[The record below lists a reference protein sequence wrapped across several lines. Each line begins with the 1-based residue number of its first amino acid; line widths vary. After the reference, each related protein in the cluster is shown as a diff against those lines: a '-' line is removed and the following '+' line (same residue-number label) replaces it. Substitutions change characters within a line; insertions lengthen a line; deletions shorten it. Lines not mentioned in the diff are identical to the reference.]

1 MRSRWFTIFLA
12 IMIAV
17 AAVVPVFQGNA
28 EASTYYVGQT
38 WEVTNVGSS
47 YTFDLGDPGFDRKE
61 FNLTREYS
69 AYTSSHPGDFTF
81 ISEYFSQDGIT
92 WYKNAEN
99 QTQEGT
105 ESSSIGGRILEDN
118 HPEVTHVRY
127 YKFQSNKSFT
137 ELLKLKVTI
146 IGGPYSND
154 NTPPTKPTIHLNP
167 NGATQGN
174 VQVTISGSTDDRLL
188 KGYEYKLDSATQQ
201 DWTFGDSFTISN
213 EGDTTITA
221 RAVDYNNNKSQET
234 TALAKVDRSPPGA
247 PTIITDRTG
256 WSNTAV
262 NVTIQH
268 GYDAGSGV
276 RSSQYRLSGA
286 TNQDWRDYTG
296 SISIQNTGVTTV
308 IARTIDSLGQIG
320 TESSKEVWVD
330 TIAPNPPSILVDNTN
345 WSSKRK
351 KFTIQDGQ
359 DSGGSGVLKS
369 QYKIGNGSWIDYVGS
384 VTVEE
389 NVKLGARTLDKAGNV
404 SAEASSD
411 SNIDKTPPTAPT
423 ILKNPDGDTSGNVEI
438 TITPGTDTL
447 SGIKNTEYRV
457 GTSSDW
463 QTYTRPFNIT
473 IEGEHQVFSRSTDKA
488 GNISVIANETVLI
501 DRTPP
506 TAPSITL
513 STDSYTQGDVQF
525 TISGSADTRS
535 FHYEYKLGNGSY
547 RAGEQGMVTEHGLTV
562 ITARAVDTAG
572 NASAETTKAVRIDKK
587 APVIR
592 ISPSQRGW
600 STDPITA
607 TIQYTDDGSGVNPNR
622 RYYKISSSPDEP
634 ESWELADSNNFSV
647 QIAEEGTWYIHAK
660 VEDNV
665 GNSATTSSSAMRVQQ
680 PPETPVLSIQSIGV
694 KEAALQWTL
703 PRGNTYTDGYQY
715 ILRNLTNGQTMNVT
729 YPGDRVLDASL
740 SAGTNYEYELS
751 VRNHVGEA
759 VSRKVHLL
767 TLPAVPTNLI
777 LTPVERD
784 ATQITASFDSVQSA
798 RQYRIIAYNM
808 ATQQEVYNQA
818 VTNSVYQP
826 VLNLQPGTVYNVAVS
841 AINETG
847 EGAATNQSILTL
859 PSTPG
864 GFKSVSIGE
873 NRVDLAW
880 HTVTSATYYVLER
893 DQIPVTEAVYK
904 GFTDSGLSSGTVYDY
919 ALYAVNP
926 TGPGAYSYLNVLTL
940 PGAVN
945 GLTVVGARRN
955 DLMIAWSRV
964 HGAAGYR
971 IVVNGVQEYR
981 VGADEYEA
989 TLPDL
994 PAGTPAQVSI
1004 QAFNS
1009 SGLGVTSD
1017 TYGLT
1022 LPEQPMDVN
1031 VSDIQEHS
1039 AVVSWTP
1046 VHGATKYEVSLNGQ
1060 KHTMSD
1066 VISAVYGLEAG
1077 TVYPFSVSVG
1087 NTSGWGEA
1095 KTGQFLTLPSQVVGF
1110 VAEQPEDTN
1119 FTLSWE
1125 PVKSADHY
1133 VVYQGEQELGSTTE
1147 PRLKIADLQPGTNY
1161 EYRVVALNS
1170 TGKGKAG
1177 AFHWRTYP
1185 SSLQSGDAWVKDI
1198 TTSSAVAEWRQVP
1211 GADYY
1216 RVYLDGKLVG
1226 VTSELSYTF
1235 EGFASSENHEVK
1247 IEPVNSSGV
1256 GIASSVAFETLPDG
1270 SFTVE
1275 AKPQHTSI
1283 TITVKDAKPNDVI
1296 VISYKGEVIYKGKD
1310 NVFTW
1315 EPVKSGTV
1323 YDIEIWTENSN
1334 RVKSEIQTIS
1344 IRTLSRSKPTTQPS
1358 SDEVIPPV
1366 IPNPLPV
1373 ITELT
1378 TPVPIQ
1384 NENKAVFKDIDR
1396 VFNRSKIQ
1404 ELADRGILKGTS
1416 DTTFEPYREVTRAE
1430 FTSILVRALK
1440 LPKEP
1445 NTHLS
1450 FEDIQPDGWYIP
1462 ELKTA
1467 IKHVVARGFSDT
1479 VFAPDRLIS
1488 REQASKMLGNVVKP
1502 EEPVEFQ
1509 EFYQDERVIAE
1520 WAKTEVLG
1528 LTKESMLQG
1537 YPDGS
1542 FRPKQPVTRAEAAE
1556 MIFNLLQDKSSKE
1569 L

>member
-1 MRSRWFTIFLA
+1 MRSRWFTIFLV
-12 IMIAV
+12 IMITV
-17 AAVVPVFQGNA
+17 AAVVPVFPGNA
-28 EASTYYVGQT
+28 EATTYYVGQT

-47 YTFDLGDPGFDRKE
+47 YTFDLGSPGFDRKD
-61 FNLTREYS
+61 FNLTREFS

-81 ISEYFSQDGIT
+81 ISEYYSQDGIT
-92 WYKNAEN
+92 WYKNTETE
-99 QTQEGT
+99 TQEGT
-105 ESSSIGGRILEDN
+105 TSSSIGGLILEN
-118 HPEVTHVRY
+118 RNPEVTYVRY
-127 YKFQSNKSFT
+127 YRFQSNKSFT
-137 ELLKLKVTI
+137 ELLKLKVMIT
-146 IGGPYSND
+146 GGPYSND
-154 NTPPTKPTIHLNP
+154 TKPPTKPTVQLNP
-167 NGATQGN
+167 NGATQSN
-174 VQVTISGSTDDRLL
+174 VQVTIGGSTDDRLL
-188 KGYEYKLDSATQQ
+188 KGYEYKLEGATQQ
-201 DWTFGDSFTISN
+201 DWTFGVNFTISN

-221 RAVDYNNNKSQET
+221 RAVDYNNNKSPET
-234 TALAKVDRSPPGA
+234 TALAKIDRSPPGA

-262 NVTIQH
+262 NVTVQH

-276 RSSQYRLSGA
+276 RLSQYRLSGA

-308 IARTIDSLGQIG
+308 NARTTDNLGQIG

-369 QYKIGNGSWIDYVGS
+369 QYKIGNGSWIDYVTP

-389 NVKLGARTLDKAGNV
+389 NVKIDARTLDKAGNV
-404 SAEASSD
+404 SAGASSD

-423 ILKNPDGDTSGNVEI
+423 ILKNPDGDTAGNVEI

-513 STDSYTQGDVQF
+513 STDNYTQSNVQF
-525 TISGSADTRS
+525 TISGSTDTRS
-535 FHYEYKLGNGSY
+535 FHYEYKLGNESY
-547 RAGEQGMVTEHGLTV
+547 RAGEQGTVTEDGLTV

-572 NASAETTKAVRIDKK
+572 NASAETTKTVRIDKR
-587 APVIR
+587 APAIR

-607 TIQYTDDGSGVNPNR
+607 TTQYTDDGSGVNPNR

-634 ESWELADSNNFSV
+634 ESWELANSNNFSV
-647 QIAEEGTWYIHAK
+647 KIAEEGTWYIHAK

-665 GNSATTSSSAMRVQQ
+665 GNSATASSSAMHVQQ
-680 PPETPVLSIQSIGV
+680 PPEAPVLSIQSIGV

-703 PRGNTYTDGYQY
+703 PGGHTYTDGYQY

-767 TLPAVPTNLI
+767 TLPAAPTNLI

-784 ATQITASFDSVQSA
+784 ATQITASFDPVQSA

-808 ATQQEVYNQA
+808 ATQQEVYNQT

-826 VLNLQPGTVYNVAVS
+826 VLNLQPGMVYNVAVS

-893 DQIPVTEAVYK
+893 DQVPVTEAVYE
-904 GFTDSGLSSGTVYDY
+904 GFTDFELSSGTVYDY

-940 PGAVN
+940 PGPVN

-981 VGADEYEA
+981 VGADEHET

-994 PAGTPAQVSI
+994 PAGTPAQITI

-1039 AVVSWTP
+1039 ATISWTP

-1060 KHTMSD
+1060 KYAISDTML
-1066 VISAVYGLEAG
+1066 AVDGLEAG
-1077 TVYPFSVSVG
+1077 TVYPFSVIAG

-1095 KTGQFLTLPSQVVGF
+1095 RTGQFLTLPSQVVGF
-1110 VAEQPEDTN
+1110 SAQQPHDKG
-1119 FTLSWE
+1119 FILSWE
-1125 PVKSADHY
+1125 PVKSANQY
-1133 VVYQGEQELGSTTE
+1133 IVYQGEQELGTTTE
-1147 PRLKIADLQPGTNY
+1147 PRFKITDLQPGTNY
-1161 EYRVVALNS
+1161 EFQVVAVNA
-1170 TGKGKAG
+1170 TGMGKTG
-1177 AFHWRTYP
+1177 AFNWRTYP
-1185 SSLQSGDAWVKDI
+1185 SNPQSGDVWVKEI
-1198 TTSSAVAEWRQVP
+1198 TTSSAVTGWKQIP

-1216 RVYLDGKLVG
+1216 HVYLDG
-1226 VTSELSYTF
+1226 ELHGDTMELNYTF
-1235 EGFASSENHEVK
+1235 KGFASSETHEVK
-1247 IEPVNSSGV
+1247 IEPVNSSGI
-1256 GIASSVAFETLPDG
+1256 GISSSVSFETLPDG
-1270 SFTVE
+1270 SFTVD
-1275 AKPQHTSI
+1275 AKPQYTSI
-1283 TITVKDAKPNDVI
+1283 AIMIGDTKPNDII
-1296 VISYKGEVIYKGKD
+1296 VISHDGEIIYKGKD
-1310 NVFTW
+1310 TLFIW
-1315 EPVKSGTV
+1315 ETVKSGTK

-1334 RVKSEIQTIS
+1334 GVKSEVQVVST
-1344 IRTLSRSKPTTQPS
+1344 RTLSRSKPTSQPS

-1366 IPNPLPV
+1366 IPNPLPA
-1373 ITELT
+1373 IIEPA
-1378 TPVPIQ
+1378 TPAPIQ
-1384 NENKAVFKDIDR
+1384 NKNKAVFKDIDR
-1396 VFNRSKIQ
+1396 VFNGDKIQ

-1416 DTTFEPYREVTRAE
+1416 DTTFEPYREVRRAE
-1430 FTSILVRALK
+1430 FTSMLVRALK
-1440 LPKEP
+1440 LPEELDTK
-1445 NTHLS
+1445 LS
-1450 FEDIQPDGWYIP
+1450 FDDIKPEDWYIP

-1467 IKHVVARGFSDT
+1467 IKYVVARGFSET
-1479 VFAPDRLIS
+1479 VFAPDMLIS

-1502 EEPVEFQ
+1502 EEIINFQ
-1509 EFYQDERVIAE
+1509 EFYQDETAIAV

-1528 LTKESMLQG
+1528 LTRESLLQG

-1556 MIFNLLQDKSSKE
+1556 MIFNLLQDKSSIG